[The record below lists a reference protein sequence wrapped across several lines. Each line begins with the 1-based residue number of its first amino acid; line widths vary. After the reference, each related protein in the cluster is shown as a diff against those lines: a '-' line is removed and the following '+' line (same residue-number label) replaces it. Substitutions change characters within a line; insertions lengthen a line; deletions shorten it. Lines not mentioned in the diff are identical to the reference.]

1 MIEERENAGMIIMGL
16 NLDIKWIEIIKSL
29 LFFIYL

>member
-16 NLDIKWIEIIKSL
+16 NLDIKWIDIINGL
-29 LFFIYL
+29 VFFIYL